1 MKRDLLNKPFPPE
14 MIRQRQGQGGKT
26 LNYVEAH
33 AVVARLNEVSDFD
46 WSFEVVKHEVL
57 ADEVIVLGK
66 LTIDGIAKMAFGG
79 SSVTKDNSG
88 RELSL
93 ADDLKSATSDAIKKT
108 ASLFGIG
115 LELYGGA
122 AQPEV
127 APTRGGAP
135 TTRGGGPEP
144 LDRITQRQLA
154 AIHAAARRRGINLP
168 ELGAMLLEKTGK
180 GEPQNLTRREASGVL
195 DVLSGSNGT
204 QR

>member
-1 MKRDLLNKPFPPE
+1 
-14 MIRQRQGQGGKT
+14 
-26 LNYVEAH
+26 
-33 AVVARLNEVSDFD
+33 
-46 WSFEVVKHEVL
+46 
-57 ADEVIVLGK
+57 EVIVLGR
-66 LTIDGIAKMAFGG
+66 LSIDGVSKMAFGG
-79 SSVTKDNSG
+79 SSVTRDNSG
-88 RELSL
+88 KEVSL

-122 AQPEV
+122 SVQPE
-127 APTRGGAP
+127 P
-135 TTRGGGPEP
+135 TTHSRGGGPEP

-180 GEPQNLTRREASGVL
+180 DAPQNLTRREASGVL